1 MLNKELCMACMNR
14 SKKGLVIPVLLLAA
28 MVSVCTGCSKKPA
41 PAAGESGG
49 VSGKLIVYTSMKESL
64 ISGIKEEFVRQNPGV
79 DMDYQS
85 AGAGS
90 LMAKIAAER
99 ESGRIMADIIWTS
112 EVPDFF
118 KMKNE
123 GILIQYKPN
132 GAGDILN
139 PLEGTDDYFIP
150 ARLGT
155 LGIVYNTKN
164 IKTPPLEWSD
174 LLKPEF
180 KDAFSIAD
188 PALSGTSFVSVA
200 LLKEKFG
207 DDFFRQI
214 RANGAV
220 IGNGS
225 GQVVDDT
232 ASGELSACL
241 GVDYIAF
248 DKIEK
253 GATLAIAY
261 PPEILCIPSPVAIL
275 KDTQSL
281 AAAQKFVDFMLTK
294 AAQQIIAEN
303 GTLPT
308 RKDVTVP
315 AKYNLPRA
323 EDAMNN
329 GIKIDYP
336 QMMNER
342 EERIAAFKAIMQ
354 K

>member
-1 MLNKELCMACMNR
+1 MNLT
-14 SKKGLVIPVLLLAA
+14 KKRIIRASALLLALGVIVLA
-28 MVSVCTGCSKKPA
+28 AGCSKKA
-41 PAAGESGG
+41 PASASGA
-49 VSGKLIVYTSMKESL
+49 SGKIIVYTSMKESL
-64 ISGIKEEFVRQNPGV
+64 ISDLKNEFIKQNPGI

-99 ESGRIMADIIWTS
+99 ESGRIMADLIWTS

-118 KMKNE
+118 KMKND

-132 GAGDILN
+132 GLDQILN
-139 PLEGTDDYFIP
+139 PLEGTDNYFVP

-155 LGIVYNTKN
+155 LGIVYNTNQVK
-164 IKTPPLEWSD
+164 KAPTQWSD
-174 LLKPEF
+174 LLGSEF
-180 KDAFSIAD
+180 KGAFSIAD

-207 DDFFRQI
+207 DEFFRNI
-214 RANGAV
+214 RANGAM
-220 IGNGS
+220 IGKGS

-232 ASGELSACL
+232 ASGELAGCL
-241 GVDYIAF
+241 GVDYITY

-261 PPEILCIPSPVAIL
+261 PPEVLLIPSPIAIL

-281 AAAQKFVDFMLTK
+281 PAAQKFVDFMLSK
-294 AAQQIIAEN
+294 EAQQIIANN

-308 RKDVTVP
+308 RRDVTVP
-315 AKYNLPRA
+315 GKFSALPKV
-323 EDAMNN
+323 EDAVKG
-329 GIKIDYP
+329 GIPIDYI
-336 QMMNER
+336 QMIAQR
-342 EERIAAFKAIMQ
+342 EDRIASFKAIMQ

>member
-1 MLNKELCMACMNR
+1 MKMMKICLTLTL
-14 SKKGLVIPVLLLAA
+14 GLVLAMGLFA
-28 MVSVCTGCSKKPA
+28 KGGKES
-41 PAAGESGG
+41 SGG
-49 VSGKLIVYTSMKESL
+49 SGSAGAAGKLIVYTSMKESL
-64 ISGIKEEFVRQNPGV
+64 ISDLKAEFIKQNPGI

-123 GILIQYKPN
+123 GILIQYRPN
-132 GAGDILN
+132 GAGEILN
-139 PLEGTDDYFIP
+139 PLEGTEDYFTP

-155 LGIVYNTKN
+155 LGIVYNTKSV
-164 IKTPPLEWSD
+164 KTPPAKWDD
-174 LLKPEF
+174 LLKPEY
-180 KDAFSIAD
+180 KGAFSIAD

-207 DDFFRQI
+207 DDFFKNI
-214 RANGAV
+214 RGNGAV
-220 IGNGS
+220 IGKGS

-232 ASGELSACL
+232 ASGELAACL

-248 DKIEK
+248 DKIDK
-253 GATLAIAY
+253 GATMAIAY

-275 KDTQSL
+275 KDTKSL
-281 AAAQKFVDFMLTK
+281 DTAKKFVDFMMTK
-294 AAQQIIAEN
+294 SAQQIIANN

-315 AKYNLPRA
+315 AKYNLPTVDQA
-323 EDAMNN
+323 FAN

-336 QMMNER
+336 KMMNER
-342 EERIAAFKAIMQ
+342 EDRIASFKAIMQ

>member
-1 MLNKELCMACMNR
+1 MMCKNC
-14 SKKGLVIPVLLLAA
+14 SQKKAVITVLLLAA
-28 MVSVCTGCSKKPA
+28 AISILAGCAKKAA
-41 PAAGESGG
+41 PAAAGG
-49 VSGKLIVYTSMKESL
+49 DGAVTGKLIVYTSMKESL
-64 ISGIKEEFVRQNPGV
+64 ISGIKDEFLKQNPGI

-132 GAGDILN
+132 GVGEILN
-139 PLEGTDDYFIP
+139 PLEGTEDYFTP

-155 LGIVYNTKN
+155 LGIVYNTRN
-164 IKTPPLEWSD
+164 IQTPPASWDD

-207 DDFFRQI
+207 DEFFQKI

-220 IGNGS
+220 IGKGS

-275 KDTQSL
+275 KDTKSL
-281 AAAQKFVDFMLTK
+281 DAAQKFVDFMMTK

-308 RKDVTVP
+308 RKDVAVP
-315 AKYNLPRA
+315 AKYNLPKA
-323 EDAMNN
+323 EDAMTN
-329 GIKIDYP
+329 GIKIDYIK
-336 QMMNER
+336 MINER
-342 EERIAAFKAIMQ
+342 EDRIASFKSIMQ

>member
-1 MLNKELCMACMNR
+1 MKKIALALAVLMAA
-14 SKKGLVIPVLLLAA
+14 STLAFA
-28 MVSVCTGCSKKPA
+28 GGGNEGGGGT
-41 PAAGESGG
+41 AAGK
-49 VSGKLIVYTSMKESL
+49 SGKIIVYTSMKESL
-64 ISGIKEEFVRQNPGV
+64 ISDLKNEFIRQNPGI

-99 ESGRIMADIIWTS
+99 ESGRIMADLIWTS

-118 KMKNE
+118 KMKND

-132 GAGDILN
+132 GLDQILN
-139 PLEGTDDYFIP
+139 PLEGTNNYFVP

-155 LGIVYNTKN
+155 LGIVYNTNQVK
-164 IKTPPLEWSD
+164 KAPAQWSD
-174 LLKPEF
+174 LLNPEF
-180 KDAFSIAD
+180 KGAFSIAD

-207 DDFFRQI
+207 DEFFTKI
-214 RANGAV
+214 RANGAM
-220 IGNGS
+220 IGKGS

-232 ASGELSACL
+232 ASGELAACL
-241 GVDYIAF
+241 GVDYITY
-248 DKIEK
+248 DKIDK

-261 PPEILCIPSPVAIL
+261 PPEVLLIPSPIAIL

-281 AAAQKFVDFMLTK
+281 PAAQKFVDFMLSK
-294 AAQQIIAEN
+294 EAQQIIANN

-308 RKDVTVP
+308 RRDVTVP
-315 AKYNLPRA
+315 ARFSALPTVDNA
-323 EDAMNN
+323 VK
-329 GIKIDYP
+329 GSIPIDYIK
-336 QMMNER
+336 MIAER
-342 EERIAAFKAIMQ
+342 EDRIASFKAIMQ